1 MDPES
6 KECIHSQ
13 NQTETNRKLITGY
26 AFPVATLGHRAA
38 AISASRVV
46 ELEKDA
52 LACSGIN
59 PAGRC
64 RTLAL
69 PTAYG
74 ILGTPRARI
83 YRETMRAWFD
93 ILRNS
98 TPELHNQIRVAWGK
112 AKIFFT

>member
-1 MDPES
+1 M
-6 KECIHSQ
+6 
-13 NQTETNRKLITGY
+13 
-26 AFPVATLGHRAA
+26 ATWGHQAA
-38 AISASRVV
+38 AISDSKIV

-83 YRETMRAWFD
+83 YRETLRAWFD
-93 ILRNS
+93 IIRNPS
-98 TPELHNQIRVAWGK
+98 VEVHNQIRVVWGK
-112 AKIFFT
+112 AKEHVI

>member
-1 MDPES
+1 M
-6 KECIHSQ
+6 
-13 NQTETNRKLITGY
+13 
-26 AFPVATLGHRAA
+26 ATWGHQAA
-38 AISASRVV
+38 AISDSKTV

-74 ILGTPRARI
+74 VLGTPRARI
-83 YRETMRAWFD
+83 YREILRAWFD
-93 ILRNS
+93 IIRNS
-98 TPELHNQIRVAWGK
+98 SVEVHNQI
-112 AKIFFT
+112 